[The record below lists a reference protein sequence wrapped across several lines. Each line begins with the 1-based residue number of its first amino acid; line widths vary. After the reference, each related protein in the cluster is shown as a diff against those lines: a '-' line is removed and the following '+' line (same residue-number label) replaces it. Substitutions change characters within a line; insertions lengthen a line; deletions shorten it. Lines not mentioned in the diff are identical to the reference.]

1 MTIINS
7 LQKTKELIYEALEQ
21 HIQELNHALVEK
33 NFERFVQA
41 HEELSPFE
49 TILLK
54 FSPRSSSPGDKI
66 NSIYEKE
73 FFKYVEP
80 DFNEAGIRLEF
91 LSEKDIGFYYK
102 DVKVASFYC
111 GDSHVR
117 FHPPALLEA
126 YAKNPETINELEAKL
141 LVQTKKRKLLPFS
154 NDGLSPLSEQ
164 EQGSLQLR
172 IEQLKKRQ
180 ESLSEQ
186 QDVLEESINVI
197 PLVFR
202 KFKISVTQYG

>member
-7 LQKTKELIYEALEQ
+7 LYQTKEIINEALEQ

-49 TILLK
+49 TIFLK

-66 NSIYEKE
+66 SSICEKE

-80 DFNEAGIRLEF
+80 DFNEAGILLEF
-91 LSEKDIGFYYK
+91 LSETDIGFFYK

-111 GDSHVR
+111 GDTHVR

-126 YAKNPETINELEAKL
+126 YVKNPEKISELEAKL
-141 LVQTKKRKLLPFS
+141 LLQTKKRKLLPFS
-154 NDGLSPLSEQ
+154 NDVLSPLSEQ

-180 ESLSEQ
+180 QSLSEQ
-186 QDVLEESINVI
+186 QNVLEESIDVI